1 MSSKAANEEFDRAYE
16 NVGLLASDVWSYK
29 NDDLDYKK
37 ANLNLW
43 IRFNDTEKRLFDDDC
58 TDIPSSYIEDTGS
71 RYNVQDILPFSRLA
85 TYGKFE
91 YDERREQIYVSDD
104 GVPLPR
110 CTPNSNHLS
119 DEEVEVW
126 MLPEVEKEFKRY
138 SKSSH
143 SGWCTL
149 SPRYPSGRELVSLRQ
164 ITNSNPHQWLSESQ
178 WQNRLLSHYAEKLPY
193 LKLSTETSM
202 FRDDLDPPV
211 YDDEEVETKLLDYPF
226 PRYLID
232 SKAEQKLHRIINS
245 PTIKSLWANP
255 SFPYGSYN
263 QTFGLNVFV
272 AEFEPV
278 NFSSKFKVNEE
289 RSLSILTQQSVN
301 QSNAHGIPED
311 ELFCEAKPQFI
322 SIFDMNYEAEVFP
335 YSNINKFVVEPS
347 TMFYE
352 FNEEVQDNMAMINNP
367 SVIYFNVESL
377 GSKWDPEDISSDIAR
392 HLCDLGG
399 QFYKTQDDM
408 KTWVAKI
415 YHPRST
421 DFNQMNFLL
430 NKLNAIFLDV
440 QQGCCLV
447 QGGLSLAATNSVS
460 QLDKLEQEA
469 MEQYTASDTILPT
482 SQQVVNQVNEIESKL
497 EAIHSNMLLKR
508 RTKKKIIS
516 LKRKSLKKEKL

>member
-202 FRDDLDPPV
+202 FRDD
-211 YDDEEVETKLLDYPF
+211 
-226 PRYLID
+226 
-232 SKAEQKLHRIINS
+232 
-245 PTIKSLWANP
+245 
-255 SFPYGSYN
+255 GSYN

-482 SQQVVNQVNEIESKL
+482 SQQVSEEVQNKVDCSLEMDSKYSEDNIHVVNQVNEIESKL